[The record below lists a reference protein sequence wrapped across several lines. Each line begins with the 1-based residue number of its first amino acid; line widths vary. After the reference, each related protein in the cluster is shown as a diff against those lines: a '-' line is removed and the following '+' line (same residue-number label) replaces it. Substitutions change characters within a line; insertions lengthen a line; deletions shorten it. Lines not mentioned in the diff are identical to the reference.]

1 MNTIY
6 VLLMVSAAFLAAI
19 SQILLKKSAEK
30 QHKTMAGE
38 YLNPYVL
45 SGYALL
51 VLSLLMNMWSY
62 QGVEY
67 RCGPVI
73 NASSYIFVLVL
84 GHLFL
89 KEKIT
94 ARKLWGNVLIIA
106 GILVYVV
113 GGN

>member
-1 MNTIY
+1 
-6 VLLMVSAAFLAAI
+6 
-19 SQILLKKSAEK
+19 
-30 QHKTMAGE
+30 MAGE

-67 RCGPVI
+67 RFGPVI

-106 GILVYVV
+106 GILVYVF

>member
-6 VLLMVSAAFLAAI
+6 VLLMVAAAFLAAI

-38 YLNPYVL
+38 YLNLYVL

-67 RCGPVI
+67 RFGPVI

-106 GILVYVV
+106 GILVYVF
-113 GGN
+113 GGK